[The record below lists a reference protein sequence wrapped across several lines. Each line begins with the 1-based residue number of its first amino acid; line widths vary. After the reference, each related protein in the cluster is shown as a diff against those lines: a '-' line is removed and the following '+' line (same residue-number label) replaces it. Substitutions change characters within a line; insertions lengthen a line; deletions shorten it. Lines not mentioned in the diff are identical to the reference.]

1 MKPLFNLLMATRVI
15 YSLNNRATVIVLV
28 ITLAATTICRAQ
40 IQEPPKPNVN
50 EQLIGSW
57 GYFGDKSQPG
67 VYIFNQD
74 GSFVYYTA
82 VRNNYLRTGSLY
94 AMEAIYK
101 GSYQTEGNRIL
112 FSHVS
117 MAKFD
122 RSKDN
127 ANRNLIG
134 DITHAKK
141 MLGTTTGFSP
151 WTLEPME
158 FNFIE
163 PGVVRIAKK
172 DNKDEIRTIYRADWG
187 EDAAPP
193 PGEAATDKSA
203 NSFQLKIYHGF
214 DFPNKRVVKYGSN
227 SRLTDLRFYQQT
239 QRTGIFAYLGAA
251 KIREFDNPPT
261 GLSAAQVAGWN
272 DYSFSPKTGAYYVIR
287 SRDGRH
293 YLLHLKNLTTRPK
306 QQATGCWS

>member
-28 ITLAATTICRAQ
+28 ITLAAITICRAQ

-151 WTLEPME
+151 S
-158 FNFIE
+158 
-163 PGVVRIAKK
+163 
-172 DNKDEIRTIYRADWG
+172 
-187 EDAAPP
+187 

-214 DFPNKRVVKYGSN
+214 DFPNERVVKYGSN
-227 SRLTDLRFYQQT
+227 PGLTDLRFYQQT
-239 QRTGIFAYLGAA
+239 QRTGVFAYLGAA

-261 GLSAAQVAGWN
+261 GLSAAQVDGWN
-272 DYSFSPKTGAYYVIR
+272 DYSFPPKTGAYYVIR